1 MKKVSGFFILLLLGA
16 LGAAGYFAWQNYQ
29 LRSKPQPSQLQP
41 KEVQLQPTPTA
52 QTAQVDEFSDWLD
65 FGSRT
70 DLKNVSVGQT
80 PDNYI
85 QVSVWGPTQEKDTE
99 FYDGINLLFK
109 FNPLNGQTLEA
120 VVDNSVQE
128 SQVVGEIITAKTPMS
143 LNNYDGFT
151 YTSQGLGVF
160 RYIFLEWPGQGYMEI
175 IDGTND
181 PTGQGYK
188 EIVEKILLTLE
199 YSAV

>member
-1 MKKVSGFFILLLLGA
+1 
-16 LGAAGYFAWQNYQ
+16 
-29 LRSKPQPSQLQP
+29 
-41 KEVQLQPTPTA
+41 
-52 QTAQVDEFSDWLD
+52 
-65 FGSRT
+65 
-70 DLKNVSVGQT
+70 VGQT